1 MRNGKNTDTHI
12 WTVVFYA
19 NKLRIC
25 PRWSVFSMKH
35 GNFFAEKTRTLLVF
49 SKKNGFS
56 VIDTKHGST
65 LTIYGFF
72 SVKHGSPHLDINL
85 LGKLRIRIGHRKSC
99 FLEDCG
105 FCYFVHYSFKIDS
118 STLATNSWNN
128 TNSFCFECILQL

>member
-1 MRNGKNTDTHI
+1 
-12 WTVVFYA
+12 
-19 NKLRIC
+19 
-25 PRWSVFSMKH
+25 MKH

-118 STLATNSWNN
+118 STLATNS
-128 TNSFCFECILQL
+128 